1 MIISSLG
8 DYCIEACIG
17 GSPKF
22 LCFRYL
28 FLSVPALIYL
38 EGVSLKKLFPFILVS
53 IVYLF
58 LMHYSEV
65 PKLLDSVLPDGWEA
79 QTSLGFFYTL
89 LLFVLLA
96 SCYDKLKNRSLTKYI
111 TNIGTIS
118 WEVFLIQMIVL
129 GSGVIDYGTK
139 FFKSTI
145 LQVGYKVFIVLL
157 ISLFCAQLYKKI
169 LITIFHRG

>member
-1 MIISSLG
+1 MLG
-8 DYCIEACIG
+8 DYCIEAYLG
-17 GSPKF
+17 GTQKF

-38 EGVSLKKLFPFILVS
+38 KGVNIKKLFSFILIS

-89 LLFVLLA
+89 LLFVFLI
-96 SCYDKLKNRSLTKYI
+96 SCYDKLRNSGLTKYI
-111 TNIGTIS
+111 TSIGTIS
-118 WEVFLIQMIVL
+118 WEVFLIQMILL
-129 GSGVIDYGTK
+129 GSGVIDYSTK
-139 FFKSTI
+139 FFHSTI
-145 LQVGYKVFIVLL
+145 LQLGYKVLIVLF
-157 ISLFCAQLYKKI
+157 ISLFCAKLYKKI
-169 LITIFHRG
+169 LLTIFNRG